1 MPDLLLTLVDTE
13 VTSVETLHGY
23 IQIVFG
29 DNCLTIYNR
38 ITTSNIPSVNEL
50 VGRRLRSVTTDRQE
64 IVLRFNDDAQ
74 LNVDMTDDAFICPEA
89 MVLTRPDAPTVV
101 WQGDD

>member
-1 MPDLLLTLVDTE
+1 MPDPLLALVDKE

-29 DNCLTIYNR
+29 DSGLTIYNR
-38 ITTSNIPSVNEL
+38 IMTNSIQSVNEL
-50 VGRRLRSVTTDRQE
+50 VGRRLKSVTTDRQE
-64 IVLRFNDDAQ
+64 IILRFSDDAR